1 MKIHNAIQGSAE
13 WHRLRLGK
21 ATASR
26 CADIITPGRLQ
37 LSKSRG
43 EYMHELLGEWSLGT
57 PQEDFLGNAWTERGH
72 ELEAEAADY
81 FRLQTDLEPV
91 ACGFIEGDDGH
102 TGCSPDWTVDDYPP
116 DGSLPDGVAPELVIS
131 AGVELKCP
139 KRSTH
144 IGFMLDGAC
153 PTKYV
158 PQVQFSL
165 WITKFEHWWFMSYYP
180 GLPPVLVK
188 VLPEERWQTAL
199 DEHVPTFIEEMLD
212 KRQELIALG
221 VVPALDET
229 A

>member
-13 WHRLRLGK
+13 WDYLRLGK

-26 CADIITPGRLQ
+26 CDDIITPGRLQ

-43 EYMHELLGEWSLGT
+43 EYMHELLGEWALGT
-57 PQEDFLGNAWTERGH
+57 PQEDFMGNAWTERGH

-81 FRLQTDLEPV
+81 FRLQMDLEPV
-91 ACGFIEGDDGH
+91 ACGFIEGNDGH
-102 TGCSPDWTVDDYPP
+102 TGCSPDWVITEYPP
-116 DGSLPDGVAPELVIS
+116 YGPY
-131 AGVELKCP
+131 GVELKCP

-144 IGFMLDGAC
+144 IGFLLDYRQCRLGTC
-153 PTKYV
+153 PAKYM

-165 WITKFEHWWFMSYYP
+165 WVTMFPAWYFMSYYP

-188 VLPEERWQTAL
+188 MLPDERWQTAL

-212 KRQELIALG
+212 KRQELLALG
-221 VVPALDET
+221 VVPALEG